1 MAIRPGAGE
10 AEDGSAVRK
19 QVVIQQRD
27 HDRRAR
33 CVGSRLGARGWITRR
48 GGRRK
53 DAQAEP
59 LVRTVGDLEAP
70 VEDRY
75 KLARLCGKHEAAT
88 QKRNATDARRR
99 EDSMKTSL

>member
-33 CVGSRLGARGWITRR
+33 CVGSQLGARRWTTRR

-53 DAQAEP
+53 DAEP
-59 LVRTVGDLEAP
+59 LVRTVDGLEAP
-70 VEDRY
+70 VEDHY
-75 KLARLCGKHEAAT
+75 KLARLCSDTG
-88 QKRNATDARRR
+88 NAVVTVIPRHGC
-99 EDSMKTSL
+99 E